1 MDANNKV
8 REEANSSS
16 ENTEEEQS
24 EEYMDIIEEHWSF
37 KPSSPIDNDD
47 DYCSSG
53 YNLYFPGG
61 RLHLQRDNFGNII
74 DAYKVT
80 WISLRG

>member
-1 MDANNKV
+1 VK
-8 REEANSSS
+8 
-16 ENTEEEQS
+16 NTKEEQI
-24 EEYMDIIEEHWSF
+24 EEYRDNIEEHRSF
-37 KPSSPIDNDD
+37 KPSSLIDNDD

-61 RLHLQRDNFGNII
+61 RLEIQREISLAI
-74 DAYKVT
+74 LLMHIRLY